1 MQSRM
6 LTATMTRIYHFGL
19 KPCNRPRSA
28 SGWRQD
34 LSIKPRSANP
44 LTRLERTVFVKRPVV
59 NAMTTVEIRLALLQ
73 LMMMF
78 VIVCGSP
85 SGLDIKGIFV
95 SQGSP
100 AFFDLS
106 RNL

>member
-1 MQSRM
+1 M
-6 LTATMTRIYHFGL
+6 LTATMTRIYHLGL
-19 KPCNRPRSA
+19 KPFNRPRSA

-59 NAMTTVEIRLALLQ
+59 NAMTTVKIHLALLQ

-78 VIVCGSP
+78 VIVVALPADSISRGSLCP
-85 SGLDIKGIFV
+85 GQSRV
-95 SQGSP
+95 
-100 AFFDLS
+100 FDLS